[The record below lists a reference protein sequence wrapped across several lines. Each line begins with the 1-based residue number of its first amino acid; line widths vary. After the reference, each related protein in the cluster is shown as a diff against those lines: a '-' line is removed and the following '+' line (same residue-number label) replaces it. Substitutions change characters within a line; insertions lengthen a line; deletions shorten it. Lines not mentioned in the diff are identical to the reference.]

1 MADNNTQMEE
11 LKKKILTLKDGMKIT
26 QIVASRVMKNREGGD
41 VFVSLTA
48 NYDGELS
55 LRDSKIASHLLALE
69 VQTQALEQSVAAG
82 ITPPFKLDAAKK
94 ALMTNFTKLIVDTKG
109 EE

>member
-1 MADNNTQMEE
+1 
-11 LKKKILTLKDGMKIT
+11 
-26 QIVASRVMKNREGGD
+26 
-41 VFVSLTA
+41 
-48 NYDGELS
+48 
-55 LRDSKIASHLLALE
+55 
-69 VQTQALEQSVAAG
+69 VAAG